1 MGPTPHREICGW
13 WGGTGRTG
21 SMRFDAVGAGRAV
34 VPAGSYGP
42 LTRTRAAG
50 RTSLRSGRRPRSCE
64 LLELAADR
72 LERRLDLAAEG
83 GDDGHDHRGD
93 QGDEHAVLDGGRT
106 ALAGDVHAGLEVVE
120 QLLDVHGGWF
130 SCGCGGAGGLTCPAL
145 QERGRSCGN
154 P

>member
-1 MGPTPHREICGW
+1 
-13 WGGTGRTG
+13 
-21 SMRFDAVGAGRAV
+21 MRLVRV
-34 VPAGSYGP
+34 VPWCRRGRNGP
-42 LTRTRAAG
+42 LTRTRAAD

-83 GDDGHDHRGD
+83 GDDGHDHRSD
-93 QGDEHAVLDGGRT
+93 EGDEHAVLDGGRA

-130 SCGCGGAGGLTCPAL
+130 SCGVWWCRWVGCPAL
-145 QERGRSCGN
+145 QERGASCGN
-154 P
+154 ARHLPSPGLVTGSKTGLPT